1 MNDEY
6 YIRMNTE
13 GAVEIRTAIEIPQL
27 NFMSCEDFVT
37 DALES
42 IPKFLAD
49 NEVALYNS
57 HMSIEDCPTC
67 LGIGSVASEDDVL
80 PSFYTDKDD
89 VRVGWTLTS
98 YTSTVCPSCA
108 GTGCSNI

>member
-6 YIRMNTE
+6 YIRMTTE

-49 NEVALYNS
+49 NEVPLYNS

-67 LGIGSVASEDDVL
+67 LGIGSVATEEEPV
-80 PSFYTDKDD
+80 
-89 VRVGWTLTS
+89 WTTPLS
-98 YTSTVCPSCA
+98 YLSTYAATVCPSCA